1 MKRQDVAKIIKS
13 KKIPDTPGVY
23 LFKQNKDILYIGKAT
38 SLKDRIKSY
47 FSNDLIKTR
56 GMLLVDMVSKALD
69 VEFIPTDSVLEAFI
83 LENELIKKHK
93 PNFNTKEKDDKS
105 FNYVV
110 ITKEEFPRV
119 LVLRGKDLDKEKFEH
134 VFGPYPFAPQLR
146 EALRLIRKIFPFRDT
161 CKIGQSRPCFN
172 YSIGLCPGVCALK
185 MSRKEYLQ
193 NIRHLVLFF
202 EGKKKNLIK
211 VLNNEMKEYGKELNF
226 EKCAEIKNTL
236 NSLGHIQDIS
246 MIKKDLPQNSIRIE
260 AYDIAHMSGMNM
272 VGVMVVMINGEFD
285 KNEYRKFNIKTVEG
299 ANDTKALK
307 EVLERRFSHA
317 EWSSP
322 NLVVVDGGVAQ
333 LNAAKDILPSSVT
346 LVSIVKDSKHKAREI
361 MTSGAES
368 IDVKKLQSD
377 IVKIN
382 AEAHGFAITFHR
394 KKRGKLP
401 F

>member
-1 MKRQDVAKIIKS
+1 
-13 KKIPDTPGVY
+13 
-23 LFKQNKDILYIGKAT
+23 
-38 SLKDRIKSY
+38 
-47 FSNDLIKTR
+47 
-56 GMLLVDMVSKALD
+56 
-69 VEFIPTDSVLEAFI
+69 
-83 LENELIKKHK
+83 
-93 PNFNTKEKDDKS
+93 
-105 FNYVV
+105 
-110 ITKEEFPRV
+110 
-119 LVLRGKDLDKEKFEH
+119 
-134 VFGPYPFAPQLR
+134 
-146 EALRLIRKIFPFRDT
+146 
-161 CKIGQSRPCFN
+161 
-172 YSIGLCPGVCALK
+172 
-185 MSRKEYLQ
+185 
-193 NIRHLVLFF
+193 
-202 EGKKKNLIK
+202 
-211 VLNNEMKEYGKELNF
+211 
-226 EKCAEIKNTL
+226 
-236 NSLGHIQDIS
+236 
-246 MIKKDLPQNSIRIE
+246 
-260 AYDIAHMSGMNM
+260 M

-382 AEAHGFAITFHR
+382 AEAHRFAITFHR